1 MASKNGRVFIKGN
14 EMLKETLT
22 FNDVLMVPQYSDI
35 TSRSQVSTSRYL
47 DRKVWLDLPVISS
60 PMDTVTENKM
70 ATCMSDAGGLGIIHR
85 YNTIEQQCNTVNM
98 VHGVKAAA
106 IGMTG
111 DYKERAMAL
120 FEAGT
125 RILCVDVAHGHHAM
139 MKVCLED
146 LKSTFGDALHVI
158 AGNVATLEAYN
169 DLADWGADSIRVGIG
184 GGSICS
190 TRLVSGHGVPTL
202 QSVLDCARSDRNVPI
217 IADGGLK
224 TSGDMVKALAAG
236 ADFVMVG
243 SLLAGTSA
251 TPGEVFKGSDGKRYK
266 VYRGMASSAAQKDWR
281 GKSSSP
287 EGISTTVPYKG
298 STENIL
304 ADLRGGIQSGC
315 SYSGARN
322 IDELREKCQFIK
334 QTLAGQNESFTHI
347 LR

>member
-47 DRKVWLDLPVISS
+47 DRKVWFDLPIISS

-120 FEAGT
+120 FEAGA

-139 MKVCLED
+139 MKICLED

-184 GGSICS
+184 PNFSECF
-190 TRLVSGHGVPTL
+190 RLCT
-202 QSVLDCARSDRNVPI
+202 
-217 IADGGLK
+217 K
-224 TSGDMVKALAAG
+224 
-236 ADFVMVG
+236 
-243 SLLAGTSA
+243 
-251 TPGEVFKGSDGKRYK
+251 
-266 VYRGMASSAAQKDWR
+266 
-281 GKSSSP
+281 
-287 EGISTTVPYKG
+287 
-298 STENIL
+298 
-304 ADLRGGIQSGC
+304 
-315 SYSGARN
+315 
-322 IDELREKCQFIK
+322 
-334 QTLAGQNESFTHI
+334 
-347 LR
+347 